1 MYNTSFIKKI
11 LLVATV
17 VLLYSCDKDFNAIG
31 DDLIGDNHFG
41 LESEKYDVVAY
52 NQEVTPIQS
61 NGLAVNALGI
71 YVNPVLGTTTAN
83 YVTQLTMSSYG
94 PTIGEEPVVESVVLS
109 VPYFKDV
116 KSTNTDGSTVYE
128 LDSIYGAPEG
138 KLKLSVYENGVQ
150 MRSSYFDA
158 GNQYAQLYNTDMA
171 TETGDANYINFEKSK
186 IPYVKTGKP
195 LNDDPNVLQ
204 NEQFFFDSKEIVVV
218 TKDDAGKETTTRTAP
233 EMHLNLNKDFFLDK
247 ILKAPAAKL
256 ASADAFQ
263 EYFRGL
269 YFKVEKSGSSPSN
282 MALID
287 FSKGKITIKYKAK
300 TAITTDAE
308 TVKEDKTLEINLG
321 GGATASLL
329 NDAKETNYAN
339 AINPANV
346 SKTLGDEKLYLK
358 GGQGSLA
365 VIDLSNFGSKLDEI
379 RKNHWMVNEANLV
392 FYIDA
397 AKMQPVD
404 KNEEPKRV
412 YLYDLTNNVPLIDYS
427 DGSSGFLGSDSKTT
441 RYIFGGILELDASTK
456 RGKSYKVRITN
467 HIRNLIKDATATNVK
482 LGLVVTEDISIIASN
497 KLKNKIQ
504 MNPGGTP
511 EEYFSEAPKGSV
523 TSPVGT
529 VLYGSKASIP
539 EAQRLRLEIYYTKPN

>member
-71 YVNPVLGTTTAN
+71 YDNPVLGSTNAN
-83 YVTQLTMSSYG
+83 FVTQLALASYA
-94 PTIGEEPVVESVVLS
+94 PTIGEEAVVDSVTLS
-109 VPYFKDV
+109 IPYFKHV
-116 KSTNTDGSTVYE
+116 ISSIPEGATTYE
-128 LDSIYGAPEG
+128 LDSIYGPTDG
-138 KLKLSVYENGVQ
+138 KLKLSIYESGIQ
-150 MRSSYFDA
+150 MRTSYFDS
-158 GNQYAQLYNTDMA
+158 GSQFAQLYYTDQNSDFDNLKKGA
-171 TETGDANYINFEKSK
+171 R
-186 IPYVKTGKP
+186 
-195 LNDDPNVLQ
+195 LNDDNEKDFRQ
-204 NEQFFFDSKEIVVV
+204 NDKFSFSSKEIVLKA
-218 TKDDAGKETTTRTAP
+218 KDDAGKETITRVAP
-233 EMHLNLNKDFFLDK
+233 EMHLKLNKAFFQDK

-256 ASADAFQ
+256 ANADAFQ

-269 YFKVEKSGSSPSN
+269 YFKVEKSGSSSSN
-282 MALID
+282 MALLD
-287 FSKGKITIKYKAK
+287 FSKGKITINYKAK
-300 TAITTDAE
+300 TAITTDAATATE
-308 TVKEDKTLEINLG
+308 NKSLEISLG